1 MMNRVVHDKKTTG
14 RLLGRVKKAASN
26 AFHSKNHANQEP
38 SNDEIP
44 SHRSRRASRRDK
56 NDHDNTRSL
65 LEKHRSSLI
74 DEILGTAPRNA
85 SRSSLYSLGEVGE
98 DEHMMSINGF
108 EEALVAV
115 AQLKEMDHAFVQR
128 SDGTWRHSVVVATSK
143 GLRGDPF
150 IKFLVD
156 DKGHT
161 KEIPLKQWTRL
172 IRLPKNIDDDENLD
186 SQADLN
192 LSSMAVHGGEPF
204 GSSHFRKNNSDPEVQ
219 ASRRAMMEDRK
230 SESCIPKPRRIP
242 SRRRQKV
249 SPVSASFTS
258 SSLPQDFGMRRDSD
272 STCATTTTNRLS
284 FRQRYSD
291 MDSLKG
297 SWRLSAADTDPSPE
311 NACFN
316 IKFNQHAFLSALAS
330 ISETSQPL

>member
-1 MMNRVVHDKKTTG
+1 
-14 RLLGRVKKAASN
+14 
-26 AFHSKNHANQEP
+26 
-38 SNDEIP
+38 
-44 SHRSRRASRRDK
+44 
-56 NDHDNTRSL
+56 
-65 LEKHRSSLI
+65 LI

-219 ASRRAMMEDRK
+219 ASRRA
-230 SESCIPKPRRIP
+230 RRIP